1 MPLSL
6 YHIKLVEPTDTG
18 PGAWATESL
27 GRCSCRGRDLLG
39 HFQEGLFGRRV
50 NHQCRNMNFSSSMIA
65 EARLFLVTRF
75 SRAMKGFQGISF
87 VGPKS
92 WRFWAMDPKM
102 GSTYCIS
109 QKWMVSQFPLS
120 FLGILKAEICW
131 ASQLHQWIGFSMKA
145 FFFVPFHRRVIF
157 VFQNEELQK
166 RQVSVLQKSL
176 AKWEDLRWADMFA
189 GWKIA
194 PKKEAST
201 LPWN

>member
-145 FFFVPFHRRVIF
+145 FFLCLSQKGDFCVP
-157 VFQNEELQK
+157 K
-166 RQVSVLQKSL
+166 RGAAKATGFCAAKKFGKMGRLEVSWYV
-176 AKWEDLRWADMFA
+176 A